1 MEKLVITAAVAGS
14 QTTKEQTPFL
24 PLTPEEI
31 AEEVQRCF
39 NAGAS
44 MVHIHPR
51 DPRKEVSDVKVLGE
65 TVRLIREKCNIII
78 QAGTGGRDRFG
89 KHRED
94 GDRLKLLEINPKP
107 DMISVNTGSFFFHSL
122 TRKRPPGAP
131 EGYFLHIN
139 PPLLVESFVK
149 GAKERG
155 IGFEFEIYDSGGFFE
170 VERLF
175 EKGILE
181 KGEKLNFNFVMG
193 VGGGIPAKPKSLFFL
208 MENLPLNS
216 HWSVMGIG
224 RNEYP
229 MITLGMILGSEGAR
243 VGLEDNI
250 YLSKGALA
258 KGNADLVEK
267 AVRLAEDLGREIASV
282 TEAREMLSLGKE
294 EGVL

>member
-31 AEEVQRCF
+31 AEEVYRCF

-51 DPRKEVSDVKVLGE
+51 DPRKELSDIEVLGE
-65 TVRLIREKCNIII
+65 AVRLIREKCNIII

-89 KHRED
+89 KHREE

-122 TRKRPPGAP
+122 TRKRPPGAL

-139 PPLLVESFVK
+139 PPALVESFVK

-208 MENLPLNS
+208 MENLPLHS

-229 MITLGMILGSEGAR
+229 MITLGMVLGSGGAR

-250 YLSKGALA
+250 YLSKGVLA
-258 KGNADLVEK
+258 KGNGDLVEK
-267 AVRLAEDLGREIASV
+267 AVRLANDLGREIASV
-282 TEAREMLSLGKE
+282 AEARKMLSLGKE

>member
-31 AEEVQRCF
+31 AEEAYRCF

-51 DPRKEVSDVKVLGE
+51 DPRRELSDVEVLGE
-65 TVRLIREKCNIII
+65 EVRLIREKCEIII

-89 KHRED
+89 KHREEA
-94 GDRLKLLEINPKP
+94 DRLNLLKINPRP
-107 DMISVNTGSFFFHSL
+107 DMISVNTGSFFFHNLSR
-122 TRKRPPGAP
+122 TRPPGAP
-131 EGYFLHIN
+131 EGYFLHFN
-139 PPLLVESFVK
+139 PPTLVESFVK

-155 IGFEFEIYDSGGFFE
+155 IGCEFEIYDSGGLFE

-175 EKGILE
+175 GKGILE
-181 KGEKLNFNFVMG
+181 KGEKLDFNFVMG
-193 VGGGIPAKPKSLFFL
+193 IGGGIPVKPKGLIFL
-208 MENLPLNS
+208 TENLLPNS
-216 HWSVMGIG
+216 HWSVMAIG
-224 RNEYP
+224 RHEYP
-229 MITLGMILGSEGAR
+229 MITLGMILGSGGAR

-250 YLSKGALA
+250 YVSKGVLA

-267 AVRLAEDLGREIASV
+267 AVRLAKDIGREIASV
-282 TEAREMLSLGKE
+282 DEARKMLGL
-294 EGVL
+294 

>member
-31 AEEVQRCF
+31 AEEAYRCF

-51 DPRKEVSDVKVLGE
+51 DPRKEVSDIEVLGE
-65 TVRLIREKCNIII
+65 AVRLIREKCNIII

-122 TRKRPPGAP
+122 TRKRPSGAP

-139 PPLLVESFVK
+139 PPALVESFVK

-208 MENLPLNS
+208 MENLPLHS

-229 MITLGMILGSEGAR
+229 MITLGMVLGSGGAR

-267 AVRLAEDLGREIASV
+267 AVRLANDLGREIASV
-282 TEAREMLSLGKE
+282 AEARKMLSIGKE

>member
-1 MEKLVITAAVAGS
+1 MDKLIITAAVVGS

-31 AEEVQRCF
+31 ADEAYRCF

-51 DPRKEVSDVKVLGE
+51 DPRKERSDVEVFGE
-65 TVRLIREKCNIII
+65 SVRLIREKCDIII

-89 KHRED
+89 KHREEA
-94 GDRLKLLEINPKP
+94 DRLRLLEINPKP
-107 DMISVNTGSFFFHSL
+107 EMISVNTGTFFFHSL

-139 PPLLVESFVK
+139 SPTLVESFVK

-155 IGFEFEIYDSGGFFE
+155 IGFEFELYDSGGFFE
-170 VERLF
+170 VERLL
-175 EKGILE
+175 EKGILQ

-193 VGGGIPAKPKSLFFL
+193 VGGAIPVKPKSLIFL
-208 MENLPLNS
+208 MENLPPHS

-229 MITLGMILGSEGAR
+229 MITLGMILDSGGAR

-250 YLSKGALA
+250 YLSKGVLA

-267 AVRLAEDLGREIASV
+267 AVRLANDLGREIASV
-282 TEAREMLSLGKE
+282 AEAREMLSLKR
-294 EGVL
+294 EGCAL

>member
-31 AEEVQRCF
+31 AEEVYRCF

-51 DPRKEVSDVKVLGE
+51 DPRKELSDIEVLGE
-65 TVRLIREKCNIII
+65 AVRLIREKCNIII

-89 KHRED
+89 KHREE

-139 PPLLVESFVK
+139 PPALVEFFVK

-208 MENLPLNS
+208 MENLPLHS

-229 MITLGMILGSEGAR
+229 MITLGMVLGSGGAR

-250 YLSKGALA
+250 YLSKGVLA
-258 KGNADLVEK
+258 KGNGDLVEK
-267 AVRLAEDLGREIASV
+267 AVRLANDLGREIASV
-282 TEAREMLSLGKE
+282 AEARKMLSLGKE

>member
-31 AEEVQRCF
+31 AEEAYRCF

-51 DPRKEVSDVKVLGE
+51 DPRRELSDVEVLGE
-65 TVRLIREKCNIII
+65 EVRLIRDKCEIII

-89 KHRED
+89 KHRE
-94 GDRLKLLEINPKP
+94 
-107 DMISVNTGSFFFHSL
+107 GSFFFHNLSR
-122 TRKRPPGAP
+122 TRPPGAP
-131 EGYFLHIN
+131 EGYFLHFN
-139 PPLLVESFVK
+139 PPTLVESFVK

-155 IGFEFEIYDSGGFFE
+155 IGCEFEIYDSGGLFE

-175 EKGILE
+175 GKGILE
-181 KGEKLNFNFVMG
+181 KGEKLDFNFVMG
-193 VGGGIPAKPKSLFFL
+193 IGGGIPVKPKGLIFL
-208 MENLPLNS
+208 TENLLPNS
-216 HWSVMGIG
+216 HWSVMAIG
-224 RNEYP
+224 RHEYP
-229 MITLGMILGSEGAR
+229 MITLGMILGSGGAR

-250 YLSKGALA
+250 YVSKGVLA

-267 AVRLAEDLGREIASV
+267 AVRLAKDIGREIASV
-282 TEAREMLSLGKE
+282 DEARKMLGL
-294 EGVL
+294 

>member
-31 AEEVQRCF
+31 AEETYRCF

-51 DPRKEVSDVKVLGE
+51 DPRKELSDVEVMGE
-65 TVRLIREKCNIII
+65 AVRLIREKCNIII

-89 KHRED
+89 KHREN

-122 TRKRPPGAP
+122 TYKRPPGAP

-139 PPLLVESFVK
+139 PPTLVESFVK
-149 GAKERG
+149 EAKERR
-155 IGFEFEIYDSGGFFE
+155 IGYEFEVYDSGGFFE
-170 VERLF
+170 VDRLF

-193 VGGGIPAKPKSLFFL
+193 VGGGIPANPKSLIFL
-208 MENLPLNS
+208 MENLPPHS

-224 RNEYP
+224 RHEYP
-229 MITLGMILGSEGAR
+229 MITLGMILGAGGAR

-250 YLSKGALA
+250 YLSKGVLA

-267 AVRLAEDLGREIASV
+267 AVRLANDLGREIASV
-282 TEAREMLSLGKE
+282 SEAREILG
-294 EGVL
+294 LP

>member
-1 MEKLVITAAVAGS
+1 MQKMVVNVAVVGS

-31 AEEVQRCF
+31 AEEAYRCF
-39 NAGAS
+39 QAGAS
-44 MVHIHPR
+44 MVHVHPR
-51 DPRKEVSDVKVLGE
+51 DPRKEVSDVEVLGE

-78 QAGTGGRDRFG
+78 QVGTGGRDRFG
-89 KHRED
+89 KHREEA
-94 GDRLKLLEINPKP
+94 DRLNLLDINPKP
-107 DMISVNTGSFFFHSL
+107 DMITVNTGSFFFHSL
-122 TRKRPPGAP
+122 TGKRPPGAP

-139 PPLLVESFVK
+139 PPMLVESFIN

-155 IGFEFEIYDSGGFFE
+155 IGFEFELYDSGGFFE

-175 EKGILE
+175 EKGILK

-193 VGGGIPAKPKSLFFL
+193 VGGGIPATSKGLIFL
-208 MENLPLNS
+208 MENLPPIS

-229 MITLGMILGSEGAR
+229 MITLGVILGSGGIR

-250 YLSKGALA
+250 YLSKGILA
-258 KGNADLVEK
+258 KSNAELVEK
-267 AVRLAEDLGREIASV
+267 AVRIAKDLGREIA
-282 TEAREMLSLGKE
+282 TADEARKLLQLPS
-294 EGVL
+294 

>member
-1 MEKLVITAAVAGS
+1 MEKVVITAAVAGS

-31 AEEVQRCF
+31 AEEAYRCF

-51 DPRKEVSDVKVLGE
+51 DPRKEVSDVEVLGE
-65 TVRLIREKCNIII
+65 AVRLIREKCNIII

-122 TRKRPPGAP
+122 TRKRPSGAP

-139 PPLLVESFVK
+139 PPALVESFVK

-181 KGEKLNFNFVMG
+181 KGEKLNCNFVMG

-208 MENLPLNS
+208 MENLPLHS

-229 MITLGMILGSEGAR
+229 MITLGMVLGSGGAR

-250 YLSKGALA
+250 YLSKGVLA

-267 AVRLAEDLGREIASV
+267 AVRLANDLGREIASV
-282 TEAREMLSLGKE
+282 AEARKMLGLGKE